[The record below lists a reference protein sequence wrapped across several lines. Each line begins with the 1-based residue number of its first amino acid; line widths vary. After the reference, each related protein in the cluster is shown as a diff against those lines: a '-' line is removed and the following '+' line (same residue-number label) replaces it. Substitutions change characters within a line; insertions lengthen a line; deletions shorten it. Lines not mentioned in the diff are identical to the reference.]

1 MTPTAAPTTSLIACH
16 DCDLLHRRQRI
27 EEGAAAKCS
36 RCGAVLYRNPR
47 DGIQR
52 TLVFSLGALI
62 LYVLANV
69 YPFMTF
75 KLHGRVNE
83 STVVTG
89 VIELQAGGLWEL
101 ALLVGFASVV
111 APLIKILTLL
121 YISLPLNFGRTP
133 WKLAFVYRAYQGIR
147 PWGMLNV
154 FVIGAFVAVSKL
166 FDFGSLVL
174 GIGFYAFI
182 VLMVMTA
189 AAEAAVDPQTI
200 WERIKAR
207 T

>member
-1 MTPTAAPTTSLIACH
+1 MTRAATPDTSLIACH
-16 DCDLLHRRQRI
+16 DCDLLHRRQAI

-36 RCGAVLYRNPR
+36 RCGAVLYRNPA

-52 TLVFSLGALI
+52 TLVFAMGALI

-83 STVVTG
+83 STVITG

-111 APLIKILTLL
+111 APLMKILALL
-121 YISLPLNFGRTP
+121 YISLPLGLGRTP
-133 WKLAFVYRAYQGIR
+133 WKLAFAYRAFEWMR

-166 FDFGSLVL
+166 FDFGDLIL
-174 GIGFYAFI
+174 GIGFYSFI
-182 VLMVMTA
+182 VLMVVA
-189 AAEAAVDPQTI
+189 SEAEAALDPQVI
-200 WERIKAR
+200 WQRIEAR
-207 T
+207 R